1 MAKLET
7 LGISVP
13 LGEARIRKIKERF
26 PDLDVVVELDL
37 DRLGESFANV
47 DAMVGRGTHVKL
59 LPAET
64 RLRWIQTQ
72 TAGADGISLLELHER
87 GILFTNGSGIHAPN
101 LGEHMLALI
110 LAFARG
116 LPTLLH
122 RQSRRQWTEQLDSW
136 EIEGQTLCVVGL
148 GDIGLALSEKA
159 AALGMRVTGVRR
171 RDLPVPEFISAVATI
186 ETMNPLIT
194 EADHIALCL
203 PATARTVNLFDADRL
218 ALLKPSAYI
227 YNTGRGELIDQDAL
241 IAAIKEGRLAGAG
254 LDVTTPEPLP
264 EESELW
270 ELENV
275 ILTCHTGGRSPRRLD
290 RFVDLLIDNID
301 RYRSDKPMRN
311 VVDPVE
317 GY

>member
-7 LGISVP
+7 LGVSVP
-13 LGEARIRKIKERF
+13 LGETRIGKIRERF
-26 PDLDVVVELDL
+26 PDLDVIVELDL
-37 DRLGESFANV
+37 DRVGESFAGV
-47 DAMVGRGTHVKL
+47 DAMVGRGSHVKL
-59 LPAET
+59 LPDTASC
-64 RLRWIQTQ
+64 RWIQTQ
-72 TAGADGISLLELHER
+72 TAGADGISMLELQER

-101 LGEHMLALI
+101 LGEHLLGLI

-116 LPTLLH
+116 LPTLI
-122 RQSRRQWTEQLDSW
+122 RRQTRSEWTEQWDTW
-136 EIEGQTLCVVGL
+136 EIDGQTLCVVGL
-148 GDIGLALSEKA
+148 GDIGLALAEKA

-186 ETMNPLIT
+186 DTMNPLIA
-194 EADHIALCL
+194 EADHVALCL
-203 PATARTVNLFDADRL
+203 PATPRTVNLFDAERL
-218 ALLKPSAYI
+218 ALLKPTAYI

-241 IAAIKEGRLAGAG
+241 VAALKEGRLAGAG

-264 EESELW
+264 SESELW
-270 ELENV
+270 ALENV

-290 RFVDLLIDNID
+290 RFTDLLIDNIA
-301 RYRSDKPMRN
+301 RFRSDQPMLN